1 MERSQVIWLTLGGLV
16 TLGLAFALGVVV
28 GRRAARFSEP
38 SVAGVADNP
47 VARAD
52 AAGDIHDKLTFYD
65 KLTANHPSDGGKPAP
80 ARATTAKGAATT
92 DASSPSDADTAV
104 RVSLARGP
112 AQSGEY
118 TVQVSAYQSMAEA
131 TAFTA
136 SLKRKGFSPFVVKAE
151 VGGKGIWYRVRIGR
165 FATEAEAAR
174 AKEIL
179 AAADIP
185 AWVLKT
191 E

>member
-1 MERSQVIWLTLGGLV
+1 VERSQVVWLTLGALV
-16 TLGLAFALGVVV
+16 TLGVAFALGVVV
-28 GRRAARFSEP
+28 GRRAAQFSEP
-38 SVAGVADNP
+38 GVAANA

-65 KLTANHPSDGGKPAP
+65 KLTTAHPSTAPAQAAPAP
-80 ARATTAKGAATT
+80 NKASPAATPT
-92 DASSPSDADTAV
+92 PPAAGDPDAAIRMA
-104 RVSLARGP
+104 LARGP
-112 AQSGEY
+112 SASGEY

-131 TAFTA
+131 SAFTA
-136 SLKRKGFSPFVVKAE
+136 SLKRKGFSSFVVRAE
-151 VGGKGIWYRVRIGR
+151 VAGKGTWYRVRLGR

-174 AKEIL
+174 AKGIL
-179 AAADIP
+179 AAADVP